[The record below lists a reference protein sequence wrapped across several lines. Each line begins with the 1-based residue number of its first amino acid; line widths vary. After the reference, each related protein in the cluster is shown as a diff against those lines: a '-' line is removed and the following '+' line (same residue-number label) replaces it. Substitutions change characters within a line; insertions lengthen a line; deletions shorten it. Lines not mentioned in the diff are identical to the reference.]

1 LGYRGF
7 KLIDQAEKNRIVL
20 PRRAKEGRFVQ
31 VAFTD
36 MHSGPFGEE
45 TPGPWIA
52 RGKLTWHDFHA
63 RMPRG
68 LFGWRYWFPHREAR
82 SRVRPP
88 TAMTSFSRVEP

>member
-1 LGYRGF
+1 VDRLYGLGYRGF

-45 TPGPWIA
+45 TPGPWKSREGVLEEHDDLVA
-52 RGKLTWHDFHA
+52 RGKLTWHAFHA

-68 LFGWRYWFPHREAR
+68 LFGWRY
-82 SRVRPP
+82 
-88 TAMTSFSRVEP
+88 